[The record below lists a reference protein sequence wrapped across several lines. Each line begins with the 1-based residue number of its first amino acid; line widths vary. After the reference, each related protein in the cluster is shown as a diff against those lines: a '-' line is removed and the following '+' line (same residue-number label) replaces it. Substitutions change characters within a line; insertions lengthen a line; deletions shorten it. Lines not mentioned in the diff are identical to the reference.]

1 MKTHPFSHFFLS
13 LFVLLD
19 FAAMAAYEAL
29 GFSLSFPFLQKK
41 VGSDKRKKK
50 RKNKKHGSLRIL
62 PQLS

>member
-41 VGSDKRKKK
+41 SAQSWQFVIVGRTS
-50 RKNKKHGSLRIL
+50 HIG
-62 PQLS
+62 